1 MTAPQDHI
9 PALKPKRRIRGEHVA
24 ALWTVDAIWIA
35 LEVLLPPHRTEAIL
49 WRAAIALGLTA
60 AASSLLVVWCLIR
73 ALIEPV
79 TDERTAFR
87 IGYRAGYA
95 DAADGREP
103 CKVWLLP
110 PARSEA
116 HSTHG
121 NRVS

>member
-1 MTAPQDHI
+1 MSAPQSHI
-9 PALKPKRRIRGEHVA
+9 AELRPKRHVNGA
-24 ALWTVDAIWIA
+24 FVITAWVADAIWIV

-49 WRAAIALGLTA
+49 WRAGIALMLTA
-60 AASSLLVVWCLIR
+60 AASSLLIIWCLVR

-87 IGYRAGYA
+87 IGYSAGYA

-110 PARSEA
+110 LPRDEA
-116 HSTHG
+116 H
-121 NRVS
+121 RVNGKAG